1 MNVDNW
7 VIPCKRKNYDI
18 VKDRREKNDE
28 DVDYDDD
35 YHDDND
41 DDYDDACIS

>member
-1 MNVDNW
+1 MNVDNR

-18 VKDRREKNDE
+18 VKDVREKNK
-28 DVDYDDD
+28 DVD

-41 DDYDDACIS
+41 DEYYDDCIS